1 MLRVATT
8 LALCLSFGACE
19 APPVGDASPTA
30 PAEPHVGDEPLAGG
44 LPSVEALGEAVV
56 TGLVDGDAAALA
68 ALTVSHDEYTGR
80 LFPAIANH
88 PAAEAMGREL
98 LWDMHAR
105 QSADDLQRALDHHGG
120 AALEFVRF
128 EPRQTVRRAGIV
140 FHERPHL
147 VVRGEDGAERRLQIL
162 ASLVEHESTQTFKL
176 LGFRD
181 HD

>member
-1 MLRVATT
+1 MLRAAAT
-8 LALCLSFGACE
+8 LALCLSFGACD
-19 APPVGDASPTA
+19 APSAGDAKPAA

-44 LPSVEALGEAVV
+44 LPSLEALGEAVV
-56 TGLVDGDAAALA
+56 AGLNDGDAAALT
-68 ALTVSHDEYTGR
+68 ALAIDQAEYTGR
-80 LFPAIANH
+80 LFPAVANH

-98 LWDMHAR
+98 LWDMHVR
-105 QSADDLQRALDHHGG
+105 QSADDLQRALTHHGRSD
-120 AALEFVRF
+120 LEFIRF
-128 EPRQTVRRAGIV
+128 EPRRTVRRAGVV

-147 VVRGEDGAERRLQIL
+147 VVRGADGTERELQIL

>member
-1 MLRVATT
+1 MLRVVV
-8 LALCLSFGACE
+8 ALVISLSFGACDSTPVADAGAA
-19 APPVGDASPTA
+19 AP
-30 PAEPHVGDEPLAGG
+30 ERPHVGDEPLAGG
-44 LPSVEALGEAVV
+44 LPDLEALGEAVV
-56 TGLVDGDAAALA
+56 AGLNDGDAEALA
-68 ALTVSHDEYTGR
+68 ALAITREEYTGR

-105 QSADDLQRALDHHGG
+105 QSLDDLQHAVEDHGH

-128 EPRQTVRRAGIV
+128 EPRRTVRRAGVV